1 MGIPERQ
8 CVGCGRRAPQ
18 AELMRLCAARDEGT
32 RRVVPSVGRERSGR
46 GAYLCRR
53 EVCLE
58 RAVMRKAFQRAFKTS
73 VEIDKDEL
81 EAAIRS
87 NKTDKPG
94 ERA

>member
-1 MGIPERQ
+1 
-8 CVGCGRRAPQ
+8 
-18 AELMRLCAARDEGT
+18 
-32 RRVVPSVGRERSGR
+32 
-46 GAYLCRR
+46 
-53 EVCLE
+53 
-58 RAVMRKAFQRAFKTS
+58 MRKAFQRAFKTS